1 MPSCY
6 CIIIL
11 YPETGNLSDI
21 PVQVVSICVTEFA
34 QWQAVVSTKNV
45 MAFNS
50 IKLCRKNKIDKITV
64 DFLQEAVTFIVSAT
78 CTPNLVDGKVLNF
91 YPGM

>member
-1 MPSCY
+1 MTS
-6 CIIIL
+6 L
-11 YPETGNLSDI
+11 FK
-21 PVQVVSICVTEFA
+21 VVSICVTEFA

-50 IKLCRKNKIDKITV
+50 IKLCRKNKIDKIAV

-78 CTPNLVDGKVLNF
+78 CTQNLADGKVLNF